1 MLHNYVIHLLGGLV
15 LLAEDVVDLSEDR
28 VRSSIARQLT
38 KVHRV
43 VRQQDSLLSSS
54 ERMPGFSVWAGGLH
68 PGVIARVISE
78 IVNTT
83 VRQV

>member
-1 MLHNYVIHLLGGLV
+1 
-15 LLAEDVVDLSEDR
+15 
-28 VRSSIARQLT
+28 
-38 KVHRV
+38 
-43 VRQQDSLLSSS
+43 
-54 ERMPGFSVWAGGLH
+54 MPGFSVWAGGLH